1 MKQRQCSKWLYS
13 LHTSK
18 DPDFQSLRS
27 TRRRLFFAIAFPPH
41 RPFFC
46 FNRVRQAGTPAR
58 RQWVR
63 FRISVNA
70 SQFLPSAR
78 EACAVAGRLVY
89 GLDRAHNE
97 KDKKDGS
104 RSPTTSKRAEEKDS
118 TSPRSPNFPAPASL
132 SPIRVPLHVF
142 KKFPPSSR
150 AEGPERNRKGA
161 EYRLNLQLS
170 PATV

>member
-27 TRRRLFFAIAFPPH
+27 TRRRLFLPSLFLRTVTFFASTE
-41 RPFFC
+41 C
-46 FNRVRQAGTPAR
+46 GRQARRRGDNECVFGYLLMRANFCHLPEKHAR
-58 RQWVR
+58 SRVGWSIGYR
-63 FRISVNA
+63 
-70 SQFLPSAR
+70 
-78 EACAVAGRLVY
+78 
-89 GLDRAHNE
+89 HNE